1 MATRGK
7 QRSQVVQADRALAA
21 LAFTLCACVFN
32 VFQFIWSKLLDISY
46 GAEHSEKMFLWGKST
61 EIFLGL
67 RPESVTCLLSDS
79 FRTQ

>member
-32 VFQFIWSKLLDISY
+32 VFQLIDTLY
-46 GAEHSEKMFLWGKST
+46 RAEHSEQLFMWGKELVIEASK
-61 EIFLGL
+61 
-67 RPESVTCLLSDS
+67 
-79 FRTQ
+79 

>member
-46 GAEHSEKMFLWGKST
+46 GAELSEQIVLCGEKNW
-61 EIFLGL
+61 
-67 RPESVTCLLSDS
+67 
-79 FRTQ
+79 